1 MKKIETMTG
10 KDINVE
16 EGLKIKNDLEM
27 RVNDINAEKVNRNQL
42 KELCSEFVKT
52 QNKDKFEGFWP
63 IILDDYMPSD
73 ARIDFLY
80 WPTYYITMAMMVG
93 YMMKLNDEIEG
104 FDNAF
109 KLGLEACT
117 KRNFRGYTYEAQ
129 DGRIKVLSM
138 FIESGL
144 FVFLKE
150 NKNLCPRF
158 NVCIRRIFKEMQER
172 LDQGNTIC
180 DLGIDYEEEFK
191 NILKLK
197 ANSKLKLFVY
207 GTLMFDQSNHELLS
221 QANVL
226 GDAVAKGFELY
237 DTGFGYPAAK
247 HSEKDSIEGELYTI
261 DYDLLRCFRIK
272 WKSIY

>member
-104 FDNAF
+104 FDNGF
-109 KLGLEACT
+109 KLGIEACT
-117 KRNFRGYTYEAQ
+117 KRNFRGYT
-129 DGRIKVLSM
+129 
-138 FIESGL
+138 
-144 FVFLKE
+144 
-150 NKNLCPRF
+150 
-158 NVCIRRIFKEMQER
+158 
-172 LDQGNTIC
+172 
-180 DLGIDYEEEFK
+180 
-191 NILKLK
+191 
-197 ANSKLKLFVY
+197 
-207 GTLMFDQSNHELLS
+207 
-221 QANVL
+221 
-226 GDAVAKGFELY
+226 
-237 DTGFGYPAAK
+237 
-247 HSEKDSIEGELYTI
+247 
-261 DYDLLRCFRIK
+261 
-272 WKSIY
+272 

>member
-1 MKKIETMTG
+1 MKKFETMTG
-10 KDINVE
+10 KDINVKD
-16 EGLKIKNDLEM
+16 GLKIKNDLEM
-27 RVNDINAEKVNRNQL
+27 MVNDINEGKIERAQL
-42 KELCSEFVKT
+42 KELCVEFVRT
-52 QNKDKFEGFWP
+52 QNKDKFEGFWA

-80 WPTYYITMAMMVG
+80 WPTYCITMAMMVA
-93 YMMKLNDEIEG
+93 YMMKLNDEIDG
-104 FDNAF
+104 FDDCF

-158 NVCIRRIFKEMQER
+158 NVCIKRIFKEMQER

-180 DLGIDYEEEFK
+180 DW
-191 NILKLK
+191 N
-197 ANSKLKLFVY
+197 
-207 GTLMFDQSNHELLS
+207 
-221 QANVL
+221 
-226 GDAVAKGFELY
+226 
-237 DTGFGYPAAK
+237 
-247 HSEKDSIEGELYTI
+247 
-261 DYDLLRCFRIK
+261 
-272 WKSIY
+272 